1 MLREDKRL
9 PLNLPNIL
17 TLMRIA
23 AIPVLVLFAH
33 LGSPWGN
40 LGAAALFGAAA
51 LTDLLDGW
59 LARRSG
65 QTTVFGAFLDPVADK
80 LIVATALV
88 LLTARFDDVLITL
101 CACVVIGREIVVSA
115 LREWMA
121 RLGKESSVAVNLIAK
136 IKTTLQMI
144 AIAFL
149 LLLLPEYANTGWFI
163 LGKTVLIVAVLL
175 TLWSMVVYLRSFF
188 SVIRESES
196 Q

>member
-1 MLREDKRL
+1 L

-17 TLMRIA
+17 TLLRIA
-23 AIPVLVLFAH
+23 AIPILVLFAH
-33 LGSPWGN
+33 LESPWGN
-40 LGAAALFGAAA
+40 WGAAALFGAAA

-101 CACVVIGREIVVSA
+101 CACVVIGREVVVSA

-121 RLGKESSVAVNLIAK
+121 RLGKEASVAVNQIAK
-136 IKTTLQMI
+136 VKTTLQMI
-144 AIAFL
+144 AISFL
-149 LLLLPEYANTGWFI
+149 LLLLPEYATTGWFI

-188 SVIRESES
+188 SVIRESEG

>member
-1 MLREDKRL
+1 M

-17 TLMRIA
+17 TLLRIA

-40 LGAAALFGAAA
+40 WGAAALFGAAA

-101 CACVVIGREIVVSA
+101 CACVVIGREVVVSA

-121 RLGKESSVAVNLIAK
+121 RLGKEASMAVNQIAK
-136 IKTTLQMI
+136 VKTNDCNLISTAAVTRICDHRLV
-144 AIAFL
+144 
-149 LLLLPEYANTGWFI
+149 Y
-163 LGKTVLIVAVLL
+163 LGKDGSDRRGVADV
-175 TLWSMVVYLRSFF
+175 VVYDGVPPFIFCSD
-188 SVIRESES
+188 SRE
-196 Q
+196 